1 MGMLVN
7 HPEYGTGKIVALS
20 REGVRRQASVVF
32 FADGKERR
40 FMLIH
45 AHLQPVVSE
54 S

>member
-1 MGMLVN
+1 MLVN

-32 FADGKERR
+32 LADGKERR
-40 FMLIH
+40 FVLLH
-45 AHLQPVVSE
+45 AHLQPVQAE